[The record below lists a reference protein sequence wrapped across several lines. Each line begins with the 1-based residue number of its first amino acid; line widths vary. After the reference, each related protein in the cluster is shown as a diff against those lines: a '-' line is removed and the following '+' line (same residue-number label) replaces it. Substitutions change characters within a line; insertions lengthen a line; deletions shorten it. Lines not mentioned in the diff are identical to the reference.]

1 VLVFSALSQASP
13 DQQLSEKG
21 FTVKSVRYLI
31 ALAAALCFGSANA
44 AALSAGD
51 QYNLQ
56 QLLSGNPVS
65 IRAAARNIY
74 HQGGAAPQVLDT
86 MAEIVLERAGEQ
98 GRTYVDALSWG
109 CKALAR
115 SHNKRYYDALHKVAN
130 DDKANGKL
138 RKYCSYAASDLGG
151 PAGAQ
156 YRKGMVSL
164 KGMKTRANAAPQA
177 ATAPTPAP
185 RGNYKPIT
193 AIKAGMSQQEV
204 EALCGPPTSS
214 HSYQTGK
221 AWIPFNFKGSDDYRT
236 VFHYKGQGSITFS
249 NTSAYSSGMRVK
261 EVNVNPSDPGFE

>member
-1 VLVFSALSQASP
+1 M
-13 DQQLSEKG
+13 
-21 FTVKSVRYLI
+21 KSVRYLM
-31 ALAAALCFGSANA
+31 ALAAALCLGSANA

-51 QYNLQ
+51 QYDLQ

-74 HQGGAAPQVLDT
+74 HQGRAAPQVLDT
-86 MAEIVLERAGEQ
+86 VAEIVLERVGEQ

-115 SHNKRYYDALHKVAN
+115 SGNKRYYDAVHKAAN
-130 DDKANGKL
+130 DPKANGKL
-138 RKYCSYAASDLGG
+138 RKYCGRAASDLGG

-156 YRKGMVSL
+156 YRMGMVSL
-164 KGMKTRANAAPQA
+164 KGMKANASSAPKA
-177 ATAPTPAP
+177 ASAPAP
-185 RGNYKPIT
+185 APSGHYKPIT
-193 AIKAGMSQQEV
+193 VVKAGMSQQEV

-221 AWIPFNFKGSDDYRT
+221 AWIPFNFKGSDDYRS

-249 NTSAYSSGMRVK
+249 NTSAYTSGMRVK
-261 EVNVNPSDPGFE
+261 EVNVNPSDPGF